1 MGKEAKYIVRLT
13 DEERHILQQL
23 VVGPRVARDKAL
35 RARMLLKADID
46 GSHWSDEQI
55 ADAFDVGVSTIHRLR
70 QRVVEAGIEAALT
83 RQPPARTKP
92 RKLDGAQEARLVA
105 IACSQAPQGRASW
118 TLQLLADTLVALEVV
133 DTIGRET
140 VRKTLKKMTSNPG

>member
-1 MGKEAKYIVRLT
+1 MGKEAKDIVRLT
-13 DEERHILQQL
+13 AEERHILQQL

-35 RARMLLKADID
+35 RARLLLKADSD
-46 GSHWSDEQI
+46 GPHWSDGQI
-55 ADAFDVGVSTIHRLR
+55 ADAFEIGASTIHRLR

-105 IACSQAPQGRASW
+105 MACSQAPPGRASW
-118 TLQLLADTLVALEVV
+118 TLPLLADTLVALEVV

-140 VRKTLKKMTSNPG
+140 VRKTRKKMTSNPG